1 MRGARRYKQQQANV
15 AVEGADESRYF
26 IGVQGARGQEGELWG
41 VVNMFKDHLDFV
53 ETHQARLLCL

>member
-1 MRGARRYKQQQANV
+1 V